1 MPCGPIVVI
10 HTSVGTIWSPPYEIS
25 RSWAWRFE
33 FMYVFSITLTSTKST
48 KRCEGVGFK
57 SRLVLY
63 VHPSQKHMKQI
74 CKLVRNINLIA
85 IMWPIVSHT
94 NTSM

>member
-1 MPCGPIVVI
+1 MPCGPIVVV
-10 HTSVGTIWSPPYEIS
+10 HTIVRTIWLSPYKIS

-33 FMYVFSITLTSTKST
+33 FMYFFSITWTST

-63 VHPSQKHMKQI
+63 VQPSQKLK
-74 CKLVRNINLIA
+74 KYAN
-85 IMWPIVSHT
+85 
-94 NTSM
+94 